1 MRTFAMLL
9 LLCGLC
15 GCGTPDIVDPIPH
28 FFQVSGDVAKP
39 GAYVLMRG
47 MRLRQG
53 IASAGGYTGSI
64 SEIAIIR
71 NGKPA
76 FQTDGHTLEAMPEN
90 KDPKLKNGDSI
101 VLNK

>member
-1 MRTFAMLL
+1 MRTLAIAL

-53 IASAGGYTGSI
+53 ITSAGGFTDSI
-64 SEIAIIR
+64 SEVTIIR

-76 FQTDGHTLEAMPEN
+76 FQTDGRTLEAMPESR
-90 KDPKLKNGDSI
+90 DPKLKNGDNI
-101 VLNK
+101 VLKK